1 MKKENKKSRF
11 TLVTERIWLLLML
24 LWVLLIFG
32 HSLTP
37 AELSSKES
45 GWVMDVVLKML
56 NAVGNDGRWL
66 TGYLVRKS
74 AHFLEY
80 AVFGLLL
87 IQNFRCVWKSS
98 EWNIEQPHRGKM
110 EKFIPVAF
118 IVFTVPFCD
127 ETLQLFTPGRAGM
140 LEDVWL
146 DISGAV
152 CGIFLRETL
161 SSMGI
166 RLIQRRRPHLRQ
178 SRW

>member
-87 IQNFRCVWKSS
+87 IQKN
-98 EWNIEQPHRGKM
+98 
-110 EKFIPVAF
+110 
-118 IVFTVPFCD
+118 
-127 ETLQLFTPGRAGM
+127 
-140 LEDVWL
+140 
-146 DISGAV
+146 
-152 CGIFLRETL
+152 
-161 SSMGI
+161 
-166 RLIQRRRPHLRQ
+166 
-178 SRW
+178 

>member
-1 MKKENKKSRF
+1 MKRENRKSRF
-11 TLVTERIWLLLML
+11 TLAAEKIWLL

-45 GWVMDVVLKML
+45 GWVMDVVLKILHAM
-56 NAVGNDGRWL
+56 GNDGQWL
-66 TGYLVRKS
+66 TGHIVRKS

-80 AVFGLLL
+80 AVFGFLL

-98 EWNIEQPHRGKM
+98 EWKIGQPHRGKM
-110 EKFIPVAF
+110 EMFIPVAF
-118 IVFTVPFCD
+118 AVFIVPFCD
-127 ETLQLFTPGRAGM
+127 ETIQLFTPGRAGM

-152 CGIFLRETL
+152 CGILLREA
-161 SSMGI
+161 SGSMAS
-166 RLIQRRRPHLRQ
+166 RLIRRRRPHLRR